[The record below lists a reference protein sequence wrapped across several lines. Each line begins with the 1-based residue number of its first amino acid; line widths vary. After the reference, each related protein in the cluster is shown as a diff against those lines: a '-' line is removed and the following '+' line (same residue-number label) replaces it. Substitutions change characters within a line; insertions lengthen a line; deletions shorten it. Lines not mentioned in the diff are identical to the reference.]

1 MAKRSSTKKLALSFI
16 LAIVLC
22 VSLAFVGTYAL
33 LTDSR
38 TATGTVTFN
47 LADYK
52 LYSQLDNSSSITK
65 VMPGT
70 TGKTQKVALINS
82 YTTTTGGTNAGMGAV
97 YLKLTNITITLG
109 STTVTPLA
117 TFTNENGDVK
127 ISTNNGMT
135 ITLEGE
141 AGTCGDG
148 NSARYWVGSGSAIYL
163 SSTASTA
170 NINPTKSSLK
180 FSESSTTVANGAS
193 VVFNVEVPAPSATNG
208 FNATD
213 NSTSFGNNNQGQ
225 TLTISYTAS
234 WATTIAELG

>member
-1 MAKRSSTKKLALSFI
+1 MAKRSSTKKLALSFL

-33 LTDSR
+33 LADSR

-52 LYSQLDNSSSITK
+52 LYSQLDGSSSITK

-97 YLKLTNITITLG
+97 YLKLTNITIKLG

-148 NSARYWVGSGSAIYL
+148 NSPRYWVGDGSVIYL
-163 SSTASTA
+163 SSS
-170 NINPTKSSLK
+170 NGSLTKNSLK

-208 FNATD
+208 FNATG
-213 NSTSFGNNNQGQ
+213 NSTSFGNNSQGQ